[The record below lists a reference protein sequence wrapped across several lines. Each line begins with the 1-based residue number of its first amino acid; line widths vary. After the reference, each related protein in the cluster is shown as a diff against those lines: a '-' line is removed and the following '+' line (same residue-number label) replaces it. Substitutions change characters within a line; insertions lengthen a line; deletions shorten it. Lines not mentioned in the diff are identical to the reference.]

1 MLNGTLP
8 CRMGEMK
15 GWMKW
20 MEEWMDEMDRR
31 IERDGGMEEWRIG

>member
-20 MEEWMDEMDRR
+20 MDEMDGGMDRKT
-31 IERDGGMEEWRIG
+31 ERDGGMEE